1 MEDFLNKIGPD
12 FFIKEIAE
20 RLDSE
25 RLRQIADLLIQS
37 EKTKRQLKK
46 LAWNKDILYYVVRLN
61 DDLEI
66 VENFMPFS
74 SKDKAIDNLFSY
86 WRKMDFDFF
95 TSSYMDDSFERLNA
109 EYEAM
114 EDLAKNCLNNDCIF
128 IYPGYEICDEKCFLY
143 GGKKFAILSKMRRDI
158 YPFKIQMGK
167 SELIFKSGDKIFIC
181 QHMINDN
188 EFYI

>member
-74 SKDKAIDNLFSY
+74 SKDKAIDDYLHLKAKYLQGFSAAFPTTC
-86 WRKMDFDFF
+86 RVLL
-95 TSSYMDDSFERLNA
+95 S
-109 EYEAM
+109 
-114 EDLAKNCLNNDCIF
+114 AKN
-128 IYPGYEICDEKCFLY
+128 
-143 GGKKFAILSKMRRDI
+143 
-158 YPFKIQMGK
+158 K
-167 SELIFKSGDKIFIC
+167 SPLLPV
-181 QHMINDN
+181 
-188 EFYI
+188 